1 MKSDDQD
8 CCFSQ
13 CGPGLSRLWPFQ
25 GDPCQVLKF
34 ESDPKIL
41 VVDQSDKANQE
52 NQADKKQLEEKSNIL
67 KVREKSE
74 SELYKEASGV
84 ISLIKVSFEY
94 SYHYMLCLI
103 QLDSTRNNICTKSGS
118 QSH

>member
-1 MKSDDQD
+1 MLLSGVTILKSSSQYNWWKREQTNKMKSGDQD

-67 KVREKSE
+67 KVREKSG

-84 ISLIKVSFEY
+84 ISLIKVSFE
-94 SYHYMLCLI
+94 
-103 QLDSTRNNICTKSGS
+103 
-118 QSH
+118 